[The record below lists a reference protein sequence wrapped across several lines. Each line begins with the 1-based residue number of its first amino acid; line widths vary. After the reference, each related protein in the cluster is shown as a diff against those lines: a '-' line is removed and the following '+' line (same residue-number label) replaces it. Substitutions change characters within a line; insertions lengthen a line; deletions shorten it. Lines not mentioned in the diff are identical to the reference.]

1 MFLKKVS
8 LILATA
14 LLAFSLTGCGGGD
27 KKEEKKAPAADKPI
41 KIGVR
46 TACGN
51 HGQRK
56 ETGGKAGPEDR
67 SCGI

>member
-27 KKEEKKAPAADKPI
+27 KKEEKKAPAAEKPI
-41 KIGVR
+41 NR
-46 TACGN
+46 RAPC
-51 HGQRK
+51 
-56 ETGGKAGPEDR
+56 
-67 SCGI
+67 